1 MAPCCLN
8 GQQRQTVV
16 GSPKMVF
23 DAARG
28 RVEDLDNDEEDFL
41 EADSDEHP
49 STPREPVRPATP
61 KR

>member
-1 MAPCCLN
+1 
-8 GQQRQTVV
+8 
-16 GSPKMVF
+16 MVF

-41 EADSDEHP
+41 EADSDAHP

>member
-1 MAPCCLN
+1 
-8 GQQRQTVV
+8 
-16 GSPKMVF
+16 MVF